1 MITALAVAATFAA
14 GIGTSDAARPAKP
27 RTDRVS
33 TPAELVQLMDR
44 ARRTPSFARQM
55 KLSCSTCHVGGFPQ
69 LTRFGRLFKLNGYT
83 LSGLPQIVEQ
93 LDTLARRSLELSPIP
108 GLSMAAIVDVTSLS
122 KPLPG
127 ASSTTADYPQQLS
140 LFFGGEIA
148 PKFGGLA
155 QLTYSDV
162 SGRLS
167 IDNTDVRFAS
177 HAKLNDRDVL
187 FGVTLHNNPTVQDVW
202 NSVPAWN
209 YPFVS
214 PVLVPRPKAS
224 TMIEGGLAQ
233 SVLGLGAYALYDNL
247 LYAEVSGYT
256 SAPQGPRTLADSGAR
271 NTTRSVAPYWRI
283 ALQNRHGPGYLMV
296 GAFGLSADLYP
307 KGSGGASNHYDDV
320 GVDAQAEHDVGKGML
335 IVRTSWIHEHQGLV
349 ASFTA
354 SPQSALNVTNTLESF
369 RANAQFVPNRY
380 YSFTLGYFGTSGSSD
395 SRLYAPAAVTG
406 SSTGSPNTEGAIGEL
421 TLNPWLNARIG
432 LQYVMYQRF
441 NGASSSYD
449 VASNG
454 RSAQDNNTLL
464 LYTWFAF

>member
-1 MITALAVAATFAA
+1 MIAALAVAAALAA
-14 GIGTSDAARPAKP
+14 GIGTPRAVNPVKP
-27 RTDRVS
+27 HPGRTG
-33 TPAELVQLMDR
+33 TPAELVQLVNR

-55 KLSCSTCHVGGFPQ
+55 KLACNACHLVGFPQ

-93 LDTLARRSLELSPIP
+93 LDTLAKRSLELSPIP
-108 GLSMAAIVDVTSLS
+108 GLSMAAIIDVTRLS

-127 ASSTTADYPQQLS
+127 AASTTAEYPQQLS

-148 PKFGGLA
+148 PKLGGLA

-162 SGRLS
+162 TGTLG

-177 HAKLNDRDVL
+177 HTTLRDRDVL

-202 NSVPAWN
+202 NTVPAWN

-214 PVLVPRPKAS
+214 PALVPRPMAS

-256 SAPQGPRTLADSGAR
+256 SAPQGPRSLADSGAT
-271 NTTRSVAPYWRI
+271 NTTRSVAPYWRV
-283 ALQNRHGPGYLMV
+283 ALQNRHGPGYVML

-307 KGSGGASNHYDDV
+307 TGAGGASNHYDDV
-320 GVDAQAEHDVGKGML
+320 GVDAQAEREVGTGTL
-335 IVRTSWIHEHQGLV
+335 IVRASLIHEHEGLV
-349 ASFTA
+349 ASVA
-354 SPQSALNVTNTLESF
+354 ALPPVARNVTNTLESF
-369 RANAQFVPNRY
+369 RVNAAYAPNRFS
-380 YSFTLGYFGTSGSSD
+380 SFTLGWFGTSGTSD
-395 SRLYAPAAVTG
+395 SRLYAPAAATG
-406 SSTGSPNTEGAIGEL
+406 SRTGSPNTEGVIGEL
-421 TLNPWLNARIG
+421 TLSPWLNTRVG
-432 LQYVMYQRF
+432 LQYVAYQRF
-441 NGASSSYD
+441 NGASRSYD
-449 VASNG
+449 VAQNG